1 MSETMLIKL
10 GILLVGFTYAGVLP
24 YAVKRSI
31 QHINFDLKKYT
42 LSFLSNK
49 NLYGKKY
56 VRAYK
61 RLLFGTAILNYL
73 FFWLLSLFYDLG
85 EYERFMQ
92 QIDYSFAVLALL
104 AFVPHNIYPFKR
116 ENLKTNLQRII
127 HNLLAV
133 IVFLSLPTL
142 VVLFQTAILPEL
154 WFLGVTGLAIIGGT
168 VLLTAFS
175 VIKTGV
181 NGVTEMLFINGIS
194 IWSIFVTTL
203 TLVS

>member
-1 MSETMLIKL
+1 MLIKL

-31 QHINFDLKKYT
+31 QHINFDLKRYT

-61 RLLFGTAILNYL
+61 RLLFATAILNYL
-73 FFWLLSLFYDLG
+73 FFWLLSLYYDLG
-85 EYERFMQ
+85 EYERFMR

-104 AFVPHNIYPFKR
+104 AFVPHNIYPFR
-116 ENLKTNLQRII
+116 LENLKTNLQRVT

-142 VVLFQTAILPEL
+142 VILFQTAILSER
-154 WFLGVTGLAIIGGT
+154 WFLGVTGLVIIGGT
-168 VLLTAFS
+168 ILVTGIS
-175 VIKTGV
+175 VIKNGV
-181 NGVTEMLFINGIS
+181 NGITEMLFINGIS
-194 IWSIFVTTL
+194 IWSIFVTAISL
-203 TLVS
+203 IS

>member
-1 MSETMLIKL
+1 MEEVMLIKL

-49 NLYGKKY
+49 NLYGKNY
-56 VRAYK
+56 VRGYK
-61 RLLFGTAILNYL
+61 QLLFATAILNYL

-85 EYERFMQ
+85 ENERYMQ

-127 HNLLAV
+127 HNLLAIV
-133 IVFLSLPTL
+133 VFLSLPTL
-142 VVLFQTAILPEL
+142 VILFQTAVLPDL
-154 WFLGVTGLAIIGGT
+154 WFLGISGLLIIVGTIVVTGI
-168 VLLTAFS
+168 S
-175 VIKTGV
+175 VIKNGV
-181 NGVTEMLFINGIS
+181 NGVTEMLFINGVS
-194 IWSIFVTTL
+194 IWSIYVTINTFIR
-203 TLVS
+203 

>member
-1 MSETMLIKL
+1 MLIKL

-24 YAVKRSI
+24 FAVKRSV

-49 NLYGKKY
+49 SLYGKNY
-56 VRAYK
+56 VRGYK
-61 RLLFGTAILNYL
+61 QLLFATAVLNYL

-85 EYERFMQ
+85 ENERFIR

-116 ENLKTNLQRII
+116 DNLKTNLQRIV

-133 IVFLSLPTL
+133 VVFLSLPTL
-142 VVLFQTAILPEL
+142 VILFQTAILPEL
-154 WFLGVTGLAIIGGT
+154 WFLGISGLVIIGGT
-168 VLLTAFS
+168 IVVTGIS
-175 VIKTGV
+175 VIKNGV
-181 NGVTEMLFINGIS
+181 NGVTEMLFINGVS
-194 IWSIFVTTL
+194 IWSIYVTVNTFIR
-203 TLVS
+203 

>member
-1 MSETMLIKL
+1 MLIKL

-61 RLLFGTAILNYL
+61 RLLFATAILNYL
-73 FFWLLSLFYDLG
+73 FFWLLSLYYDLG
-85 EYERFMQ
+85 EYERFMR

-104 AFVPHNIYPFKR
+104 AFVPHNIYPFR
-116 ENLKTNLQRII
+116 LENLKTNLQRVT

-142 VVLFQTAILPEL
+142 VILFQTAILSER
-154 WFLGVTGLAIIGGT
+154 WFLGVTGLVIIGGT
-168 VLLTAFS
+168 ILVTGIS
-175 VIKTGV
+175 VIKNGV
-181 NGVTEMLFINGIS
+181 NGITEMLFINGIS
-194 IWSIFVTTL
+194 IWSIFVTAISL
-203 TLVS
+203 IS

>member
-1 MSETMLIKL
+1 VAETMLIKL

-49 NLYGKKY
+49 NLYGKNY
-56 VRAYK
+56 VRGYK
-61 RLLFGTAILNYL
+61 QLLFATAILNYL

-85 EYERFMQ
+85 ENERYMR

-116 ENLKTNLQRII
+116 KNLKTNLQRII

-133 IVFLSLPTL
+133 VVFLSLPTL
-142 VVLFQTAILPEL
+142 VILFQTAILPDL
-154 WFLGVTGLAIIGGT
+154 WFLGISGLLIIVGTIVVTG
-168 VLLTAFS
+168 VS
-175 VIKTGV
+175 VVKNGI
-181 NGVTEMLFINGIS
+181 NGVTEMLFINGVS
-194 IWSIFVTTL
+194 IWSIYVTINTFIR
-203 TLVS
+203 

>member
-1 MSETMLIKL
+1 MLIKL

-31 QHINFDLKKYT
+31 QHIDFDLKKYT

-49 NLYGKKY
+49 NLYGKNY
-56 VRAYK
+56 VRGYK
-61 RLLFGTAILNYL
+61 QLLFATAILNYL

-85 EYERFMQ
+85 ENERYMR

-104 AFVPHNIYPFKR
+104 AFVPHNIYPFR
-116 ENLKTNLQRII
+116 WENLKTNLQRII

-142 VVLFQTAILPEL
+142 VILFQTTIFPDL
-154 WFLGVTGLAIIGGT
+154 WFLGISGLLIIGGT
-168 VLLTAFS
+168 IVVTGVS
-175 VIKTGV
+175 VIKNGV
-181 NGVTEMLFINGIS
+181 NGITEMLFINGIS
-194 IWSIFVTTL
+194 IWSIFVTIMTFIR
-203 TLVS
+203 

>member
-1 MSETMLIKL
+1 MLIKL

-61 RLLFGTAILNYL
+61 RLLFATAILNYL
-73 FFWLLSLFYDLG
+73 FFWLLSLYYDLG
-85 EYERFMQ
+85 EYERFMR

-104 AFVPHNIYPFKR
+104 AFVPHNIYPFR
-116 ENLKTNLQRII
+116 LENLKTNLQRVT

-142 VVLFQTAILPEL
+142 VILFQTAILSER
-154 WFLGVTGLAIIGGT
+154 WFLGVTGLVIIGGNILVT
-168 VLLTAFS
+168 GIS
-175 VIKTGV
+175 VIKNGV
-181 NGVTEMLFINGIS
+181 NGITEMLFINGIS
-194 IWSIFVTTL
+194 IWSIFVTAISL
-203 TLVS
+203 IS

>member
-1 MSETMLIKL
+1 MFIKL

-56 VRAYK
+56 VRGYK
-61 RLLFGTAILNYL
+61 QLLFATAILNYL

-85 EYERFMQ
+85 ENERYMR

-116 ENLKTNLQRII
+116 KNLKTNLQRIV

-133 IVFLSLPTL
+133 VVFLSLPTL
-142 VVLFQTAILPEL
+142 VILFQTAILPDL
-154 WFLGVTGLAIIGGT
+154 SFLGISGLLIIVGTIVVTGI
-168 VLLTAFS
+168 S
-175 VIKTGV
+175 VIKNGV

-194 IWSIFVTTL
+194 IWSIFVTIMTFIQ
-203 TLVS
+203 